1 MVTKTIRIRQPPVYY
16 PKCPPAP
23 RKKTR
28 SMTSILIWANIIFF
42 ILVISLAAFLG
53 EEKFGAFF
61 RDSIALTPST
71 FFSHPWTI
79 ITSMFMHVPG
89 APGTIFMI
97 FSTHLLVNMISL
109 FFLGSLLERI
119 IGRKRYLFLYFAGGI
134 AGGLLMILL
143 SLISNDPRVIS
154 LTLFANPAMKAAADI
169 SAVGASAA
177 IFALAGCLAVLIP
190 RMPVLVFFFIPMKL
204 WHGIIFLMFVLA
216 AFPGIANSAHLGG
229 MLVGLLFAFY
239 LRKKYKKKVVMLN
252 RYLGLEK

>member
-1 MVTKTIRIRQPPVYY
+1 MIRIRQPPVYY
-16 PKCPPAP
+16 PRHSSAP
-23 RKKTR
+23 KRKTR

-42 ILVISLAAFLG
+42 LLVISLAPFLG
-53 EEKFGAFF
+53 QEKFGIFF

-79 ITSMFMHVPG
+79 LTSMFMHAPG
-89 APGTIFMI
+89 AIVMV
-97 FSTHLLVNMISL
+97 FSAHLLVNMISL
-109 FFLGSLLERI
+109 FFMGSLLERI
-119 IGRKRYLFLYFAGGI
+119 IGRKRFLFLYFAGGI

-143 SLISNDPRVIS
+143 SLISNDLRIIS
-154 LTLFANPAMKAAADI
+154 LTLFANPAMKTAADI

-204 WHGIIFLMFVLA
+204 WHGIIFLMFALA

-229 MLVGLLFAFY
+229 MFVGLLFAFY
-239 LRKKYKKKVVMLN
+239 LRKKYKRKVVMLN

>member
-1 MVTKTIRIRQPPVYY
+1 MVIKTIRIRQPPVYY
-16 PKCPPAP
+16 PKYPPAP
-23 RKKTR
+23 KKKVR
-28 SMTSILIWANIIFF
+28 SMTAILIWANIIFF
-42 ILVISLAAFLG
+42 LLVISLVPFLG
-53 EEKFGAFF
+53 QEKFGIFF
-61 RDSIALTPST
+61 RESIALTPST

-79 ITSMFMHVPG
+79 ITSMFMHAPG
-89 APGTIFMI
+89 AIFMV
-97 FSTHLLVNMISL
+97 FSAHLLVNMISL

-119 IGRKRYLFLYFAGGI
+119 IGRKRFLFLYFAGGI
-134 AGGLLMILL
+134 AGGLLMIFL

-177 IFALAGCLAVLIP
+177 IFAVAGCLAVLIP

-204 WHGIIFLMFVLA
+204 WHAIIFLMFVLA

-229 MLVGLLFAFY
+229 VLTGLLFAFY
-239 LRKKYKKKVVMLN
+239 LRKKYKRKVAMLN

>member
-16 PKCPPAP
+16 PRHYPAP
-23 RKKTR
+23 KKTAR
-28 SMTSILIWANIIFF
+28 SMTSMLIWANIIFF
-42 ILVISLAAFLG
+42 LLVISLVPFLG
-53 EEKFGAFF
+53 EEKFEAFF
-61 RDSIALTPST
+61 RDNIALTPST
-71 FFSHPWTI
+71 FFNHPWTI
-79 ITSMFMHVPG
+79 LTSMFMHAPG
-89 APGTIFMI
+89 AVLMV
-97 FSTHLLVNMISL
+97 FSAHLLVNMISL

-119 IGRKRYLFLYFAGGI
+119 IGRKRFLFVYFAGGI
-134 AGGLLMILL
+134 AGGLFMILL
-143 SLISNDPRVIS
+143 SLISNDPRIVS

-177 IFALAGCLAVLIP
+177 IFAVAGCLAVLIP
-190 RMPVLVFFFIPMKL
+190 RMPVLVFFLIPMKL

-239 LRKKYKKKVVMLN
+239 LRKKYKKKVAMLN